1 MIAKLLIK
9 NGRLIDPATGVD
21 RNVNIL
27 IKNGKI
33 AEISSTKTININTHS
48 DSDRTTEVINADG
61 WVVSPG
67 FIDIHVHLREPG
79 QEHKETIA
87 TGSRAA
93 VHGGFTSI
101 ACMPNTNPVNDNP
114 TVTRYILSKAREAGL
129 VYVFPVAAISKNS
142 EGKEL
147 VDMAG
152 LYKTGVKGFS
162 DDGQCVMNR
171 ELLRE
176 ALKSAKKLNVP
187 VIEHPEDHSITLDG
201 QINEGKVSKKYGLKG
216 MAAKAE
222 DVIVARDIELQQET
236 GAKLHLTHLSTAGS
250 VELIK
255 NAKKKKK
262 QNNGDETI
270 TCDVT
275 PHHLLLTED
284 LIADKKDPVY
294 KMKPP
299 LRTEKDR
306 QVLVEGI
313 KSGIIDCI
321 VSDHAPHAADEK
333 NRGFEEAPFGVI
345 GMETSFSVIY
355 DRLVRTEIIDM
366 KRLIELFSTNPAK
379 ILTLTDRGRV
389 EPGLPA
395 NLTLLDLNREFK
407 IRAEDFFS
415 RSANCPFIG
424 WEGRGMVVCTI
435 VNGKIVYNKI

>member
-1 MIAKLLIK
+1 MIPGLIIK
-9 NGRLIDPATGVD
+9 NGRLIDPAAGVD
-21 RNVNIL
+21 RTVNIL

-33 AEISSTKTININTHS
+33 AEISSTKTTNINAHS
-48 DSDRTTEVINADG
+48 ATKVINAEG
-61 WVVSPG
+61 LVVSPG

-93 VHGGFTSI
+93 VRGGFTSI
-101 ACMPNTNPVNDNP
+101 ACMPNTDPVNDNP

-147 VDMAG
+147 VDMAD

-162 DDGQCVMNR
+162 DDGRCVMSG
-171 ELLRE
+171 ELFRQ
-176 ALKSAKKLNVP
+176 ALKTTKNLNVP

-201 QINEGKVSKKYGLKG
+201 QINEGKVSEKFGLNG
-216 MAAKAE
+216 MAAEAE
-222 DVIVARDIELQQET
+222 DVIVARDIELQEET

-250 VELIK
+250 VELVK

-262 QNNGDETI
+262 QNNVDENI

-284 LIADKKDPVY
+284 LIAGKKDPVY

-306 QVLVEGI
+306 QALVEGI
-313 KSGIIDCI
+313 KTGVIDCI
-321 VSDHAPHAADEK
+321 ASDHAPHAADEK
-333 NRGFEEAPFGVI
+333 NRDFEKAPFGVI

-355 DRLVRTEIIDM
+355 DRFVRTGIFEL

-379 ILTLTDRGRV
+379 ILNLGNRGRV

-395 NLTLLDLNREFK
+395 DLTLLDLNREFK

-415 RSANCPFIG
+415 RSVNCPFIG
-424 WEGRGMVVCTI
+424 WEGRGVVVCTI